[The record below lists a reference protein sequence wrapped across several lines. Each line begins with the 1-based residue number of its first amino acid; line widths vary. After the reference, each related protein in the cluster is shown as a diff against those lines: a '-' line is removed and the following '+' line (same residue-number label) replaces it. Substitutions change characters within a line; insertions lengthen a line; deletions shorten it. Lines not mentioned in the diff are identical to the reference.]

1 MARMDMPLT
10 FGMIASLETVTRG
23 PCLSLYQETH
33 RSSPDNKQDPIRFRN
48 LVKML
53 ETSLKEKYPET
64 ILSEFLE
71 PLKSFENDTE
81 FWAHTMEGLAVLVG
95 INQFHVFRLQQPVR
109 ELAVVENVFFLAPLR
124 RYLQS
129 TDRFQ
134 ILGLS
139 LHGLKIFE
147 GNRNYLDELIPAPGV
162 PVTIESALG
171 EEQVDSEKENNV
183 DIETEKY
190 FRAADKAVLKYYS
203 HLSGLPLILACLPE
217 HQSLFHRI
225 SNNPFLLGGGIG
237 INPETVSLDELKER
251 AWQHFEPQYTKRLTA
266 LIEEYK
272 TSHARGLGS
281 DDVAL
286 IAKAAA
292 EGRVATLLLE
302 PDLQGY
308 AEKGKI
314 LEDLAEMVGKM
325 GGQVQIISSDRM
337 PGRTGVAASYRY

>member
-1 MARMDMPLT
+1 MEMPLT
-10 FGMIASLETVTRG
+10 FGMIASLESVNRG
-23 PCLSLYQETH
+23 PCLSLFQDTH

-48 LVKML
+48 LVKLL
-53 ETSLKEKYPET
+53 EASLHQKYPET
-64 ILSEFLE
+64 RASEFLE
-71 PLKSFENDTE
+71 PLRSLENDTE
-81 FWAHTMEGLAVLVG
+81 FWSHSMEGLAVLIG
-95 INQFHVFRLQQPVR
+95 IDQFHIFRLQQPVR

-139 LHGLKIFE
+139 LHGLKLFE
-147 GNRNYLDELIPAPGV
+147 GNRNYLDELVPAPGV
-162 PVTIESALG
+162 PTTIEAALG
-171 EEQVDSEKENNV
+171 EEQVDSEKGKNV

-190 FRAADKAVLKYYS
+190 FRAVDKAVLKYHS

-237 INPETVSLDELKER
+237 VNPENVTHGELKER
-251 AWQHFEPQYTKRLTA
+251 AWHHFEPQYTKRLTA

-272 TSHARGLGS
+272 ASQARGLGS

-286 IAKAAA
+286 VTRAAA
-292 EGRVATLLLE
+292 EGRVETLLLE

-308 AEKGKI
+308 AEKGRI
-314 LEDLAEMVGKM
+314 LEDLAELVGKM
-325 GGQVQIISSDRM
+325 GGQVQIIPSDRM